1 MPGIQ
6 FSRPGAG
13 RGFDVDG
20 PQAIASRQRILDMVA
35 TDRLAVAGM
44 HLDFPC
50 FGHVA
55 RAAEGYAFVPN
66 VWSPSV

>member
-1 MPGIQ
+1 MPGVQ
-6 FSRPGAG
+6 FPRPEVGL
-13 RGFDVDG
+13 GFDIDG
-20 PQAIASRQRILDMVA
+20 EQAIATRRRIFDMVA

-55 RAAEGYAFVPN
+55 KAAEGYAFISN
-66 VWSPSV
+66 VWTLTL